1 MRGFVRYAWRAL
13 AARRARTLL
22 TVVGVAL
29 GVGVVVAALGVDAGL
44 DASIDRTVASM
55 VGRADLR
62 VAAFEE
68 TGLSAGTL
76 AQLAGVPGIAV
87 EAPALERK
95 SYLVSQPGRPVQ
107 TAPVTVLGV
116 EPAVEP
122 RVHDLPLARGA
133 PLSGDADQTA
143 LITQTLARTDG
154 LDVGSRLSIL
164 GMGAPVSVT
173 VTGILAGDG
182 PELGSAGRT
191 VVLPIRTAMLLNVAD
206 GAPAP
211 TQVDGVTRVD
221 IVRAS
226 GAPVDQVAAAIGA
239 ALTLQ
244 PYVLSQPRDIAAS
257 LRASTLDVRSTMALL
272 AAITLFAAAIMIL
285 NTMAMTVVERIRE
298 LGLLRAAGAS
308 RGQVTRV
315 VFTQALLL
323 GVGGSAL
330 GVAVGVVLAFA
341 AAAWL
346 RAGGQLAIDG
356 PVITVWAVAA
366 GVAAGMGVTLVAAI
380 EPARRAAGISPVAV
394 LRVRA
399 DLGQLVRSHTRWLV
413 AVVAAIGVIA
423 VLLLPGG
430 ATDLSVPLRAIAVYV
445 LLLVAVL
452 LTPTVLAPLARLVG
466 LPFAALLRLEERLA
480 RASIRRDPSRTALTV
495 GALVIGLAMVVALS
509 AVAGSARASATAWL
523 ADVVPGDE
531 VLTAIAPVP
540 VGEGGVD
547 QQVSAIDGVQL
558 ATPLASFDLAYAG
571 TRLDAVAIRGAD
583 FLADGRL
590 DFTAGD
596 RTAALRA
603 VDAGGAVILPE
614 ARAALLH
621 VGLGDTMAVATSRGL
636 VDLKVVGLV
645 ARSFPGRTGDA
656 VLVGWGDALN
666 RFGVLG
672 ADAIAVRYAPGRQA
686 DARPQ
691 VEALARQLALA
702 ASPISV
708 VAGAVGDALDRLFG
722 LLDLL
727 ALAAVV
733 IAALG
738 IVNTLSMNT
747 LERVREIGTLRA
759 AGMSRRQVWRSV
771 LVEAGIL
778 GAIGGLVGSVA
789 GVLVGLLLGGGAGS
803 AGPAAAV
810 PWPTVVLAVVL
821 GVALAMLAAAQPAR
835 IASRVPIVAAVRG
848 E

>member
-1 MRGFVRYAWRAL
+1 MVGLVRYAWRAL
-13 AARRARTLL
+13 AFRRARTLL
-22 TVVGVAL
+22 TVIGIGL
-29 GVGVVVAALGVDAGL
+29 GVGVLVAALGVDAGL

-62 VAAFEE
+62 VSAFEE

-76 AQLAGVPGIAV
+76 AQLAGVQGIAV
-87 EAPALERK
+87 TAPALERK
-95 SYLVSQPGRPVQ
+95 SFLASQPGRPVE

-116 EPAVEP
+116 DPAVEP
-122 RVHDLPLARGA
+122 RVRDMPLARGA
-133 PLSGDADQTA
+133 PLASDSAATA
-143 LITQTLARTDG
+143 LVTDTLARSDG
-154 LDVGSRLSIL
+154 IDVGDQLQIL
-164 GMGAPVSVT
+164 GAGAPVAVT
-173 VTGILAGDG
+173 VSGVLTGDG

-191 VVLPIRTAMLLNVAD
+191 VVLPIRTALLLNVPD
-206 GAPAP
+206 GAAAP
-211 TQVDGVTRVD
+211 TQLDGVTRVD
-221 IVRAS
+221 VVLAA

-257 LRASTLDVRSTMALL
+257 LQASTLDVRSTMALL

-298 LGLLRAAGAS
+298 LGLFRAAGAS
-308 RGQVTRV
+308 QGQVARIV
-315 VFTQALLL
+315 GSQALLL
-323 GVGGSAL
+323 GVAGSAL
-330 GVAVGVVLAFA
+330 GIVLGVGLASVAAS
-341 AAAWL
+341 WL
-346 RAGGQLAIDG
+346 RATGRLAIEG
-356 PVITVWAVAA
+356 PVITGWSLLAGLAA
-366 GVAAGMGVTLVAAI
+366 GVGVTLVASI
-380 EPARRAAGISPVAV
+380 EPARRAAGVSPVAV

-399 DLGQLVRSHTRWLV
+399 DLRPLFRAHTRWLV
-413 AVVAAIGVIA
+413 AVVVVIGAVA
-423 VLLLPGG
+423 VLLAPGG
-430 ATDLSVPLRAIAVYV
+430 ATDLGVPLRAIAVYM

-452 LTPTVLAPLARLVG
+452 LTPPVLAPLARLVG

-495 GALVIGLAMVVALS
+495 GALVVGLAMVVALS
-509 AVAGSARASATAWL
+509 SVAGTARASATAWL
-523 ADVVPGDE
+523 SDVVPGDE
-531 VLTAIAPVP
+531 VLTAIAPAP
-540 VGEGGVD
+540 VGDGGID
-547 QQVSAIDGVQL
+547 QQLSTIDGVQL

-583 FLADGRL
+583 FLSDGRL

-596 RTAALRA
+596 RAAALTA
-603 VDAGGAVILPE
+603 IDAGGAAILPA
-614 ARAALLH
+614 ARAARLG
-621 VGLGDTMAVATSRGL
+621 VGLGDTMAVATSQGL
-636 VDLKVVGLV
+636 VNLKVVGLV

-656 VLVGWGDALN
+656 VLVGWDDAVAK
-666 RFGVLG
+666 FGVAG
-672 ADAIAVRYAPGRQA
+672 ADAFAVRYAPGRQA
-686 DARPQ
+686 DAQPQ
-691 VEALARQLALA
+691 VDALARELALTA
-702 ASPISV
+702 APISA

-738 IVNTLSMNT
+738 IVNTLSMNAI
-747 LERVREIGTLRA
+747 ERVREIGMLRA
-759 AGMSRRQVWRSV
+759 AGMSRSQVWRSV

-803 AGPAAAV
+803 ADPAAAI
-810 PWPTVVLAVVL
+810 PWPTVGLALVL

-835 IASRVPIVAAVRG
+835 MASRVSIVAAVRG